1 MSSLMP
7 STAAEGCA
15 VLFDL
20 DGTLLDTAPDMVTA
34 LNSLRREERLT
45 PLPFAQAREFVSH
58 GATALV
64 RLGFPDVSEP
74 QFSTLRDRFLDLYSN
89 GLAIETRLY
98 EGLAGALDRL
108 DEKGI
113 AWGVVTNKPRRF
125 TEPLLDKLAL
135 LERARAVVSG
145 DTLAERK
152 PHPAPLLHAAR
163 GMGVTPSACLYI
175 GDAERD
181 VLAARAANMRAAVAL
196 FGYISATERP
206 FEWPAHEWL
215 ETPAALVALLD
226 SIAGKEIV

>member
-1 MSSLMP
+1 MP
-7 STAAEGCA
+7 PFMPLTAAEGCA

-34 LNSLRREERLT
+34 LNALRREERLT
-45 PLPFAQAREFVSH
+45 PLPFAPARELVSH

-64 RLGFPDVSEP
+64 RFGFPDVSES
-74 QFSTLRDRFLDLYSN
+74 QFSTLLDRFLEFYSD
-89 GLAIETRLY
+89 GVAIETRLY

-108 DEKGI
+108 DAKGI

-125 TEPLLDKLAL
+125 TEPLLEKLAL

-196 FGYISATERP
+196 FGYIPATESP

-226 SIAGKEIV
+226 SVAGKETA